1 LDFLF
6 NKNHHFNLANLITFM
21 NIASGI
27 IAIYFL
33 THQEFI
39 FAAIFAWLG
48 GAFDIIDGK
57 IARKYKLSTEFG
69 IQLDSYADFLSFVI
83 VPVMYIYFAIFEGSL
98 INKALLAFVFIFYVI
113 SGLRRLI
120 QFNID
125 ANEGEVTKY
134 FTGIPTP
141 LGAILL
147 FGAYLVWNT
156 GYMPEELI
164 LVFMILVAYMLNS
177 KIKIPH
183 P

>member
-1 LDFLF
+1 
-6 NKNHHFNLANLITFM
+6 
-21 NIASGI
+21 
-27 IAIYFL
+27 
-33 THQEFI
+33 
-39 FAAIFAWLG
+39 
-48 GAFDIIDGK
+48 
-57 IARKYKLSTEFG
+57 
-69 IQLDSYADFLSFVI
+69 
-83 VPVMYIYFAIFEGSL
+83 MYIYFAIFESSM
-98 INKALLAFVFIFYVI
+98 INKALLAVVFIFYVI

-125 ANEGEVTKY
+125 AQEGEVTKY

-147 FGAYLVWNT
+147 FASYLAWT
-156 GYMPEELI
+156 SGYVPEELI

>member
-1 LDFLF
+1 MDFLF
-6 NKNHHFNLANLITFM
+6 NKNHHFNLANLTTFM

-33 THQEFI
+33 THQDFI
-39 FAAIFAWLG
+39 FAAVFAWLG

-83 VPVMYIYFAIFEGSL
+83 VPVMYIYFAIFESSM
-98 INKALLAFVFIFYVI
+98 INKALLAVVFIFYVI

-125 ANEGEVTKY
+125 AQEGEVTKY
-134 FTGIPTP
+134 FTGLPTP

-147 FGAYLVWNT
+147 FASYLAWT
-156 GYMPEELI
+156 SGYVPEELI